1 MFNIIME
8 RFYKKE
14 LPKLP
19 NGHEMSLRD
28 LNYISP
34 LRETSQIPPR
44 NISKEMTFLR
54 RLQDLSNTSPK
65 RCLFCDA
72 FKTSQ
77 KHLKKDLLC
86 VTSLRRLEHISKNTS
101 FLWRLWD
108 KTSLASI
115 CHFSKIPHR
124 NEFIWFP

>member
-1 MFNIIME
+1 ME

-28 LNYISP
+28 LNHISP
-34 LRETSQIPPR
+34 LRETSQKPLR
-44 NISKEMTFLR
+44 NISKKMTFLR

-72 FKTSQ
+72 FKTSR
-77 KHLKKDLLC
+77 KHPKKDLFC
-86 VTSLRRLEHISKNTS
+86 VTSLRRLEHISKNM
-101 FLWRLWD
+101 
-108 KTSLASI
+108 SLL
-115 CHFSKIPHR
+115 
-124 NEFIWFP
+124 